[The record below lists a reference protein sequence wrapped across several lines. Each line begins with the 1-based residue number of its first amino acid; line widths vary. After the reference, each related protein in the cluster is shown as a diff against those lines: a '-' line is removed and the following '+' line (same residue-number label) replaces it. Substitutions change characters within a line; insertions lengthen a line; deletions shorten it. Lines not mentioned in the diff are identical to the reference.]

1 MTLKNRL
8 YKKRPPFR
16 DAKLFVI
23 ICEGERREPDYF
35 EFFDQ
40 ITSKIKILPIPSS
53 EGKSSP
59 KHLHENA
66 KNAVNKFDINDDDEL
81 WFVLDID
88 SWEINQI
95 HDLKKECDD
104 IKYWN
109 IALSNPCFEVWLYY
123 HFEKIVP
130 ELVDSSKCKE
140 WKELIQK
147 TNLKGFDP
155 DIHPKFIGLAIKNS
169 KINYKEK
176 GYLPEIGSTQVFNL
190 AEKIFPLIKDV
201 LENPFTL

>member
-1 MTLKNRL
+1 M
-8 YKKRPPFR
+8 
-16 DAKLFVI
+16 
-23 ICEGERREPDYF
+23 
-35 EFFDQ
+35 
-40 ITSKIKILPIPSS
+40 
-53 EGKSSP
+53 
-59 KHLHENA
+59 
-66 KNAVNKFDINDDDEL
+66 
-81 WFVLDID
+81 
-88 SWEINQI
+88 
-95 HDLKKECDD
+95 
-104 IKYWN
+104 
-109 IALSNPCFEVWLYY
+109 SNPCFEVWLYY

-155 DIHPKFIGLAIKNS
+155 DIHPKFIGIAIKNS